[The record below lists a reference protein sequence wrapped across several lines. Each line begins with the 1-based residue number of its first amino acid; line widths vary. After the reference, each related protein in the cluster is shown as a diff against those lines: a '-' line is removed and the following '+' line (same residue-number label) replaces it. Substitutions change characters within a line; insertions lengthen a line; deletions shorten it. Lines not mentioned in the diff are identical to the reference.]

1 MSITH
6 VGAASVF
13 VSDLDR
19 ALDYY
24 TRVLG
29 LKLHKDTGGEG
40 GHGPRTLWIGFPE
53 GRAILVLVPARAM
66 GPAARMGGFTGI
78 VLDADDAER
87 TYTELLERGA
97 TFARPLASLPHGWQA
112 ILSDPDGNEF
122 MLYQPRD
129 EKDRH

>member
-29 LKLHKDTGGEG
+29 LTLRKDTGSG
-40 GHGPRTLWIGFPE
+40 GPGPRTLWIGFPE
-53 GRAILVLVPARAM
+53 GRAILVLVEARAM

-78 VLDADDAER
+78 ILDADDAQRSYE
-87 TYTELLERGA
+87 ELKERGA
-97 TFARPLASLPHGWQA
+97 TFVRPITNLPHGWQA

-122 MLYQPRD
+122 ILYQPHD
-129 EKDRH
+129 EADRH